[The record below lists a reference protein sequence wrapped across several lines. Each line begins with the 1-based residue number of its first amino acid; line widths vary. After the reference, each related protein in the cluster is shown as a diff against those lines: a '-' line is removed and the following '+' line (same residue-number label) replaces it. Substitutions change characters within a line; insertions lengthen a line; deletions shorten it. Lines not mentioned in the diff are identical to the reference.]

1 MPSLPGGDPVN
12 GRVQV
17 QVSAP
22 VRKSGRVTQ
31 LAGMFDV
38 PIEER
43 QTLIWDVPLPIDAKP
58 WQVGL
63 IVGPSA
69 SGKSTIAHA
78 VWPDQVDPPEWQ
90 DDRAIVDDF
99 PADLGIK
106 DIAGALNAVGL
117 SSPPAWLRPYGTLS
131 NGERFRADMARLLS
145 RPDPVVVVDEFT
157 SVVDRQVAKVASH
170 ALQKAIRRGSQQF
183 VAVTCHYDVL
193 DWLQPDWVLDLATNE
208 FSWRLVQPHP
218 PVELTVARV
227 GSEAWRMFHRHHY
240 LSADLHKAAQCYG
253 GWIGDDLVAF
263 AAYIHFPHAHVKD
276 IKMAHR
282 VVVLPDYQGLGLGMR
297 MNDWI
302 GQQLAEQ
309 GYRYRYVVSHPAVIA
324 YCRRS
329 PRWEATHSRQKQLQ
343 TATSKDK
350 HLKPHNLSPRRLSLH
365 SFQYRPIAGT
375 AAKIAARK
383 AHSPGSGVQR

>member
-1 MPSLPGGDPVN
+1 VN
-12 GRVQV
+12 DRVQV
-17 QVSAP
+17 TVSTPIA
-22 VRKSGRVTQ
+22 RSGRVMQ

-38 PIEER
+38 PIEQR
-43 QTLIWDVPLPIDAKP
+43 QTLSWDLSLPLGAKP

-63 IVGPSA
+63 IVGPSG
-69 SGKSTIAHA
+69 SGKSTIAREI
-78 VWPDQVDPPEWQ
+78 WPDQVASAPSW
-90 DDRAIVDDF
+90 RNHAIVDDF
-99 PADLGIK
+99 DESLGIK
-106 DIAGALNAVGL
+106 EIAGALNAVGL
-117 SSPPAWLRPYGTLS
+117 SSPPAWLRPYRTLS

-145 RPDPVVVVDEFT
+145 GPDPVVVVDEFT

-170 ALQKAIRRGSQQF
+170 ALQKTIRRGTQQF

-193 DWLQPDWVLDLATNE
+193 DWLQPDWVLDLATSE
-208 FSWRLVQPHP
+208 FSWRSVQPHP
-218 PVELTVARV
+218 PVELAVARV
-227 GSEAWRMFHRHHY
+227 GAEAWRMFHRHHY

-297 MNDWI
+297 LNDWI

-329 PRWEATHSRQKQLQ
+329 PRWQATHSRQKQLQ
-343 TATSKDK
+343 TATSTDK
-350 HLKPHNLSPRRLSLH
+350 HLKPHNLDPRRLSLH
-365 SFQYRPIAGT
+365 SFQYRPVAGT
-375 AAKIAARK
+375 AAKIAERK
-383 AHSPGSGVQR
+383 AVR